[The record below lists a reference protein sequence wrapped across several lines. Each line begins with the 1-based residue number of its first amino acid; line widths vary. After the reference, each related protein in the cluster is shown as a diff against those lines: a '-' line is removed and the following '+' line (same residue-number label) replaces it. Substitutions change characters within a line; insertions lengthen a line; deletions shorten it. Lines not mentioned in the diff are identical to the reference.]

1 MGVRFVDKLEGEPL
15 TSDPSA
21 NYDEIKFLIEEV
33 KMFQEKHLDHEIRV
47 S

>member
-1 MGVRFVDKLEGEPL
+1 MGVRFVDKLEGGA
-15 TSDPSA
+15 SDPSA